1 MAGVNLSRP
10 HARRLRDMYRSAGWP
25 CLDGIEIDLLAA
37 GLLERVP
44 ARTADGALAIGPETL
59 RVTDAGIAALAATL
73 TRNRAAYD
81 PHERLVACVARQMQR
96 AGRVVFTNLSL
107 RARVPADETAV
118 DGADGETGAGSA
130 PAAKPRWVVAR
141 PDVFS
146 IRNTSVAGY
155 LAPAVHEVKARRA
168 DLLGELRDSP
178 RTRAKRGAYLDMSSE
193 CWYVLGLDARGRP
206 IGDPSEVPAVFGV
219 MVANRAAGDAWRLA
233 VARPA
238 PRRPLPHPAG
248 LPFAAWL
255 ALSKALPVPVDGHED
270 QIALKPTPVNKS

>member
-1 MAGVNLSRP
+1 
-10 HARRLRDMYRSAGWP
+10 MYRSAGWP
-25 CLDGIEIDLLAA
+25 CLDTIEIDLLAA

-44 ARTADGALAIGPETL
+44 VRTADGALATGPETL
-59 RVTDAGIAALAATL
+59 RVTDAGIAALAASL

-81 PHERLVACVARQMQR
+81 PHERLVACVAQQMQR
-96 AGRVVFTNLSL
+96 AGRVVYTNLSL
-107 RARVPADETAV
+107 RARVPADETAAV
-118 DGADGETGAGSA
+118 GAGVDSA
-130 PAAKPRWVVAR
+130 PAARPRWVVAR

-193 CWYVLGLDARGRP
+193 CWYVLGLDARGRA
-206 IGDPSEVPAVFGV
+206 IGDPSEVPAPFGV
-219 MVANRAAGDAWRLA
+219 VMAERSGGDGWRLV

-238 PRRPLPHPAG
+238 PRRPLQHPAG

-255 ALSKALPVPVDGHED
+255 ALAKAQPVPWGED
-270 QIALKPTPVNKS
+270 EGQIGLKSSCNNEIQL